1 MEVRKTVNLMWSDL
15 KVQEETS
22 DVQAFLLKQGFL
34 HSTLKFL

>member
-22 DVQAFLLKQGFL
+22 DVQSFLLKRGFL
-34 HSTLKFL
+34 